1 MHAIPS
7 VATAHQRPLAASA
20 PSMWRRSRVDL
31 SYPVFE
37 SLDPLREGLTNVP
50 GVVVLWD
57 AQTNPG
63 AGVPGRCIYVGQS
76 RDLAA
81 AVALLRDDA
90 ALAAAA
96 AVGLRITWRPSGSP
110 TGPAWSP
117 ICVKRSS
124 RWWRNV
130 AWMRSGPYV
139 RVCVRFRCRCRTE
152 YPGARSSAQTGY

>member
-96 AVGLRITWRPSGSP
+96 AVGLRITWAPIGIAHRPG
-110 TGPAWSP
+110 
-117 ICVKRSS
+117 V
-124 RWWRNV
+124 V
-130 AWMRSGPYV
+130 AYLREALKPVVAECGLDALWPV
-139 RVCVRFRCRCRTE
+139 RPGVR
-152 YPGARSSAQTGY
+152 PVPVPLPH